1 MADKKITAHT
11 AATALST
18 DDLFHVV
25 DSPASSPSN
34 KKITVANVVNKIP
47 SFLGFTGT
55 GIQAYTSATS
65 TLTATGG
72 LILMTSAGT
81 ATTPALADGVA
92 GQMLTIVLDVDGGGN
107 SVITPATKTGYAS
120 VTLTDAGDSVS
131 FIFTTTRGWI
141 VTGMASGVAPVSTS
155 LVLTMA

>member
-1 MADKKITAHT
+1 MADKKITALT

-72 LILMTSAGT
+72 LILMTTGGT
-81 ATTPALADGVA
+81 ATTPALANGVA
-92 GQMLTIVLDVDGGGN
+92 GQMLTIVLDVDGGGI

-120 VTLTDAGDSVS
+120 VTLTDVGDTVS
-131 FIFTTTRGWI
+131 FIYTTTRGWI

-155 LVLTMA
+155 LILTMA

>member
-1 MADKKITAHT
+1 MAAKKITALT

-18 DDLFHVV
+18 DDHFHVV

-81 ATTPALADGVA
+81 ATTPALANGVA

-131 FIFTTTRGWI
+131 FIYTATRGWI
-141 VTGMASGVAPVSTS
+141 VTGMASGVAPVSST

>member
-1 MADKKITAHT
+1 MADKKITALT

-25 DSPASSPSN
+25 ASPASSPSN

-72 LILMTSAGT
+72 LILMTTPGT
-81 ATTPALADGVA
+81 ATTPALANGTA

>member
-1 MADKKITAHT
+1 MADKKITALT

-25 DSPASSPSN
+25 DSPASSRSN
-34 KKITVANVVNKIP
+34 KKITVANVVNKLP

-72 LILMTSAGT
+72 LILMTTGGT
-81 ATTPALADGVA
+81 ATTPALANGVA
-92 GQMLTIVLDVDGGGN
+92 GQMLTIVLDVDGGGI

-120 VTLTDAGDSVS
+120 VTLTDVGDTVS
-131 FIFTTTRGWI
+131 FIYTATRGWI

-155 LVLTMA
+155 LILTMA

>member
-1 MADKKITAHT
+1 MADKKITALT

-72 LILMTSAGT
+72 LILMTTPGT
-81 ATTPALADGVA
+81 ATTPALANGTA

-155 LVLTMA
+155 LILTMA

>member
-1 MADKKITAHT
+1 MADKKITALT

-55 GIQAYTSATS
+55 GIQAYRSATS
-65 TLTATGG
+65 TFKDTGG

-81 ATTPALADGVA
+81 ATTPALANGVA

-155 LVLTMA
+155 LILTMA

>member
-1 MADKKITAHT
+1 MADKKITALT

-155 LVLTMA
+155 LILTMA